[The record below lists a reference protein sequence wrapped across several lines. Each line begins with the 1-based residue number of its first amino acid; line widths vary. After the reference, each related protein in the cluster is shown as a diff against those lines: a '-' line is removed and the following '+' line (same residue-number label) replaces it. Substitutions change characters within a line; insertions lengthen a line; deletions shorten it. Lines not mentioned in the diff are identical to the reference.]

1 MALAA
6 LVQCLV
12 ARAGI
17 DARPPEDALYNAEN
31 KWRAVRYGMDADF
44 YDFVANR
51 EAQARSMA
59 RALVEELRP
68 VSQDLACEEQLI
80 GVLEIAELGTGAE
93 LQRAALDRS
102 GSLEGVVDYLI
113 ENTAPD

>member
-1 MALAA
+1 MVEAA
-6 LVQCLV
+6 
-12 ARAGI
+12 AGEAPFT
-17 DARPPEDALYNAEN
+17 DPVYNSEN

-44 YDFVANR
+44 YDFAAGR
-51 EAQARSMA
+51 EVTARAMA

-68 VSQDLACEEQLI
+68 IAQDLGCEEELLS
-80 GVLEIAELGTGAE
+80 VLEIAELGTGAK